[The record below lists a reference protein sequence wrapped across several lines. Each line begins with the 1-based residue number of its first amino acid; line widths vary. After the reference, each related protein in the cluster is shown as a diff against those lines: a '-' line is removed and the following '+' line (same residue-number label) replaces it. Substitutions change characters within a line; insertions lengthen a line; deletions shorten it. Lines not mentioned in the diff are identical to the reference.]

1 MTTELISTPLEG
13 VWELRSKSFE
23 DQRGAFT
30 NAFRIQ
36 EPIFQQVWGNRSI
49 AQINISC
56 TKSVGTVR
64 GLHYQA
70 VPHSEAKLIRCLQG
84 RVWDVA
90 VDLRINSPTY
100 GSWHAVELSP
110 NFCNAFMIPEG
121 CAHGFQ
127 VLEAGSELVYLHSG
141 DWVPQAEIGVNC
153 SDPQL
158 KITWPLPPIGLSARD
173 QALPSLVAF
182 EGDPPQ

>member
-36 EPIFQQVWGNRSI
+36 EPTFQQVWGNRSI

-56 TKSVGTVR
+56 TKLVGTVR

-70 VPHSEAKLIRCLQG
+70 VPHSEAKLIRCLRG

-100 GSWHAVELSP
+100 GSWHAAELSP
-110 NFCNAFMIPEG
+110 NFGNAFMIPEG

-127 VLEAGSELVYLHSG
+127 VLEPQSELLYIHSG
-141 DWVPQAEIGVNC
+141 EWVPKFERGIRWNDAKLGVE
-153 SDPQL
+153 
-158 KITWPLPPIGLSARD
+158 WPKPVVSLSTRD
-173 QALPSLVAF
+173 QELPLF
-182 EGDPPQ
+182 GEHL

>member
-1 MTTELISTPLEG
+1 MTPELIKTPLES

-36 EPIFQQVWGNRSI
+36 EPTFQKVWGNRSI
-49 AQINISC
+49 AQVNVSR

-64 GLHYQA
+64 GLHYQSA
-70 VPHSEAKLIRCLQG
+70 PHSEAKLIRCLRG

-90 VDLRINSPTY
+90 VDLRFNSSTY
-100 GSWHAVELSP
+100 GAWHAVELSP
-110 NFCNAFMIPEG
+110 TLGNALMIPEG

-127 VLEAGSELVYLHSG
+127 VLERESELLYIHSG
-141 DWVPQAEIGVNC
+141 VWMPKFEKGIRWNDAKLGVQWPKPVVFL
-153 SDPQL
+153 SD
-158 KITWPLPPIGLSARD
+158 RD
-173 QALPSLVAF
+173 QQLPLF
-182 EGDPPQ
+182 GDHS